1 MVLENTLAP
10 DFILPDKAGTPHAL
24 HDYRGKWILV
34 YFYPKDDT
42 PGCTKEACV
51 LRDNFP
57 AFKDSELEIVGI
69 SKDAPE
75 SHAQFAEK
83 YSLPFLLLSDAEQAV
98 IHAYGA
104 DEEGRKRISYL
115 IDPEGIVR
123 KAYAKVTPET
133 HAEEVLKDFE
143 VLKSE
148 K

>member
-1 MVLENTLAP
+1 
-10 DFILPDKAGTPHAL
+10 
-24 HDYRGKWILV
+24 LV

-42 PGCTKEACV
+42 PGCTKEACA

-57 AFKDSELEIVGI
+57 AFKGSELEIIGI

-143 VLKSE
+143 ELKSGE
-148 K
+148 